1 MALALLYK
9 NSTVHTDG
17 ILHGFITLHY
27 ITCEAQ
33 SELSRVRNCSA
44 LSTTYR
50 FMSFIIFYK
59 FKWIH
64 LLLKSEVTSKS
75 KSMHIVMVYM
85 I

>member
-1 MALALLYK
+1 MAVALLYR

-17 ILHGFITLHY
+17 ILHGCITLYY

-50 FMSFIIFYK
+50 LMSSSFGITIIFYK

-64 LLLKSEVTSKS
+64 LFLKSEVISKN
-75 KSMHIVMVYM
+75 
-85 I
+85 